1 MYQYRHIL
9 VRTRLGESDRQI
21 DAAGL
26 MGRRTVAKLRKKA
39 AKFGWLETEQP
50 LPSEQD
56 LLKALQRPKSD
67 KARAQSTLEPY
78 RKSIKKWVGNGIR
91 GTTIH
96 LALKRKWRRGW
107 DSNPRRAINPCWFS
121 RPVHSTALPPLLI
134 FARAIFCRPLAG
146 SCRRFCRGAQ
156 E

>member
-9 VRTRLGESDRQI
+9 VRMRLGESDRQI

-39 AKFGWLETEQP
+39 RKFGWLELEQP

-56 LLKALQRPKSD
+56 LLEALRRPKSAR
-67 KARAQSTLEPY
+67 ARAQSTLEPY
-78 RKSIKKWVGNGIR
+78 RKNIKRWVGEGIR

-96 LALKRKWRRGW
+96 QAVDFHRKY
-107 DSNPRRAINPCWFS
+107 
-121 RPVHSTALPPLLI
+121 
-134 FARAIFCRPLAG
+134 
-146 SCRRFCRGAQ
+146 Q
-156 E
+156 